1 MSNMTG
7 MDIDAVEQ
15 LGQDLFSQ
23 ADMIQQTMTSLD
35 RLVEHSQAI
44 WKGQDAAQFADWWRS
59 QHRPAMQQAHDA
71 IRGLGQSAKNNA
83 TEQREVSRH

>member
-1 MSNMTG
+1 MSNITG

-15 LGQDLFSQ
+15 LGQDLFHQ
-23 ADMIQQTMTSLD
+23 ADMIQQTMAALD

-44 WKGQDAAQFADWWRS
+44 WKGQDATQFADWWRS

-71 IRGLGQSAKNNA
+71 IHGLGQSAKNNA
-83 TEQREVSRH
+83 GEQRQASGH